1 MSVRF
6 PLFRSIGIREI
17 EPYSLASGVPTR
29 NRELP
34 SVEPTLIFNTGAPI
48 SIIDAS
54 GHVLDVGTGDAF
66 FAGLHRRFCFS
77 CCSGSQSGI
86 HVRLSPQAAFRLLGP
101 GAAFAADHAV
111 AVRDISG
118 SGLAAALARYGP
130 PDQARPYET
139 VGLLIE
145 EALVDAPAASAE
157 TAWCLDQ
164 LHQPGASVTAIA
176 REMSWSRKKMIDR
189 CRHVIGINPK
199 TFVRI
204 ARYRRLLGSL
214 EKAEMSWADRAIDA
228 GYYDQSHMI
237 RDFSE
242 FTGLSPTAYRRARG
256 TFVQ

>member
-1 MSVRF
+1 M
-6 PLFRSIGIREI
+6 SIGIREI
-17 EPYSLASGVPTR
+17 EPYSLAPGIPTR

-48 SIIDAS
+48 SIVDAS

-77 CCSGSQSGI
+77 CCAGSQSGI
-86 HVRLSPQAAFRLLGP
+86 HVRLSPQAAFRLLGA
-101 GAAFAADHAV
+101 GAASAADHAV
-111 AVRDISG
+111 AVRDISE
-118 SGLAAALARYGP
+118 SGLGAALARYGP
-130 PDQARPYET
+130 PDQARPHET

-145 EALVDAPAASAE
+145 EALVASPSANAE

-164 LHQPGASVTAIA
+164 LYQPGASVTAIA
-176 REMSWSRKKMIDR
+176 RELSWSRKRMIER
-189 CRHVIGINPK
+189 CRDVIGINPK

-214 EKAEMSWADRAIDA
+214 DNAEMSWADRAIVA

-237 RDFSE
+237 REFSE
-242 FTGLSPTAYRRARG
+242 FTGLSPTAYLSERG